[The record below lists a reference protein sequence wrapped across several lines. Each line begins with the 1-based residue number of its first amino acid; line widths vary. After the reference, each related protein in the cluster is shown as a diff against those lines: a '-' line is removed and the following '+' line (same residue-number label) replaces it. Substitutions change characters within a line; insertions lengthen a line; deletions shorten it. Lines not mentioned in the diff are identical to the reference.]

1 MDSLRISLILL
12 GAVLILAFYFW
23 ERFKRRRQDN
33 RYERWGGVREEG
45 TETRVVSPQHKS
57 ELHDDIGDIES
68 LSEHPSSESQ
78 PDSDAYYAQE
88 PDLESDPELDKD
100 PIPDIRSELEALE
113 EIISVDEVEPDQ
125 MEIGDLD
132 VHTESRGEQ
141 EDILAEQPAEP
152 ERIIALHVLSPEGQ
166 RFDGSDLLHAFMEA
180 GLQYGDMNIF
190 HRMQEGSDIPVFS
203 LANAVEPGTF
213 DLAAMEEC
221 STPALL
227 LIMTLPHRMDALE
240 VFDDMLDTARK
251 LTNELNGRLCDDHR
265 SVLTRQAIDDLRAS
279 LNTYILNKSLAE
291 QSA

>member
-12 GAVLILAFYFW
+12 GAVLILAFYAW
-23 ERFKRRRQDN
+23 ERLKRRRQDG

-45 TETRVVSPQHKS
+45 TETHVIPPQHKS
-57 ELHDDIGDIES
+57 DLHDDIGDIEPVAA
-68 LSEHPSSESQ
+68 HQSSESL
-78 PDSDAYYAQE
+78 PDSDSYYVQE

-113 EIISVDEVEPDQ
+113 EIISAEDAGPDQ

-132 VHTESRGEQ
+132 VRTGSAQEQ
-141 EDILAEQPAEP
+141 KEIPDENTAEP
-152 ERIIALHVLSPEGQ
+152 ERIIALHVMSQEGK
-166 RFDGSDLLHAFMEA
+166 RFAGADLLHAFMQA

-190 HRMQEGSDIPVFS
+190 HRMQEGSDKPVFS

-213 DLAAMEEC
+213 DLSTMEEV
-221 STPALL
+221 STPALII
-227 LIMTLPHRMDALE
+227 IMTLPHRMDALE

-251 LTNELNGRLCDDHR
+251 LSEELGGRLCDDHR

-279 LNTYILNKSLAE
+279 LNTYTLNKSLSE
-291 QSA
+291 QTA